1 MRTSASLSQSVEGDV
16 LHPVEVDE
24 GRRDDENMKYLV
36 GLEPEVTFARQEP
49 LDNY

>member
-1 MRTSASLSQSVEGDV
+1 MRAGSSLSQSVEGDV

-24 GRRDDENMKYLV
+24 GRRDNENMKYLV

-49 LDNY
+49 LVN